1 MTSKNWIPNHFVAV
15 VPIDVC
21 RNGEESTD
29 HQQKKQHIEADHM
42 NKIEEDGTQS
52 KNKEVQEKKELE
64 NGVKQQV
71 EADQKIKHRTC
82 FRYE

>member
-1 MTSKNWIPNHFVAV
+1 
-15 VPIDVC
+15 
-21 RNGEESTD
+21 
-29 HQQKKQHIEADHM
+29 M
-42 NKIEEDGTQS
+42 NKIEDGTS
-52 KNKEVQEKKELE
+52 KNKELQEKKELE